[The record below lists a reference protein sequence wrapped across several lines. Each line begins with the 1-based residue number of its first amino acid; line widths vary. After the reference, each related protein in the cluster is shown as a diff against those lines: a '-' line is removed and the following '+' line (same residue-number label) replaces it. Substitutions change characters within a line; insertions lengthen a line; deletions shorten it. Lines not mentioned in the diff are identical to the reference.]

1 MTKKEM
7 IKTIQQKEAELFL
20 EMKEYASL
28 FGEES
33 PQHKTKRMRWG
44 EIFGLMHELNIP
56 ANIFLPENLK
66 AADIVIEKVKE
77 AAN

>member
-20 EMKEYASL
+20 EMKEYARL

-33 PQHKTKRMRWG
+33 PQHKTKRMVWG
-44 EIFGLMHELNIP
+44 EIFGLMHELNIKP
-56 ANIFLPENLK
+56 DVFLPENLK
-66 AADIVIEKVKE
+66 AVDIVIEKVKE